1 MDEYIPIISVVTALL
16 AVIIGPFVTLHIARR
31 QIKANVLSPNRQQW
45 INMLRDE
52 ISNYLAIMARTAG
65 ATAGRVEDQEYLRTC
80 IEDLC
85 RSESKIQL
93 LLNPKEADHV
103 KLIALLKE
111 SSSSVWYLNYDKKDS
126 FPEDMNNLRKNI
138 IEISQPILKRE
149 WKRVKELR

>member
-16 AVIIGPFVTLHIARR
+16 AVSIGPFVTLHIARR

-45 INMLRDE
+45 INTLRDE

-103 KLIALLKE
+103 KLITLLKE
-111 SSSSVWYLNYDKKDS
+111 SSSSVWYLNSDKKDR
-126 FPEDMNNLRKNI
+126 FPEDINNLRKNI

-149 WKRVKELR
+149 WERVKELR